1 VVFIW
6 TLNLLVI
13 PSEVEES
20 LAVVRITMR
29 DISQPSHEATAR
41 QATSVA
47 KADSNL
53 TRREVSRLIGAGAAS
68 FLLQI
73 PTSRAQAA
81 GQSSTMLARAIPS
94 SGEKL
99 PVIGLGSWSTFDVG
113 PGSPQLKP
121 LEEVLS
127 LFVKL
132 GGKVI
137 DSSPMYG
144 HAEGVIGELAAKLHL
159 RHSLFIATKVWTAG
173 KEAGIAMMERSME
186 RFQTRQIDLMQVHN
200 LVDVETQMSSLR
212 EWKEKGRIR
221 YTGITHSE
229 ARGFGEVERIMRSW
243 KPDFVQINYSVMEP
257 GAAQRILP
265 LAQEL
270 RMAVIIN
277 RPFGGGGLFRHV
289 SAKSLPPWAAEID
302 CRSWAQ
308 FFLKWIVAHPA
319 VTCVI
324 PATNNPRHVE
334 DNMAAGSG
342 RLPDAKMRQRML
354 AFVSAL

>member
-1 VVFIW
+1 
-6 TLNLLVI
+6 
-13 PSEVEES
+13 
-20 LAVVRITMR
+20 MR
-29 DISQPSHEATAR
+29 DPPLRFDMTG
-41 QATSVA
+41 
-47 KADSNL
+47 SNL
-53 TRREVSRLIGAGAAS
+53 TRREASRLIGAGAAGL
-68 FLLQI
+68 LLQI

-81 GQSSTMLARAIPS
+81 GQSSSMLARAIPS

-99 PVIGLGSWSTFDVG
+99 PVIGLGSWYTFDVG
-113 PGSPQLKP
+113 PGSPQLKQ

-144 HAEGVIGELAAKLHL
+144 RAEGVIGELAAKLRL
-159 RHSLFIATKVWTAG
+159 RDSLFIATKVWTAG
-173 KEAGIAMMERSME
+173 KEAGIQMMERSMD
-186 RFQTRQIDLMQVHN
+186 RFRTKRIDLMQVHN

-212 EWKEKGRIR
+212 EWKQKGRIR
-221 YTGITHSE
+221 YTGITHSQ
-229 ARGFGEVERIMRSW
+229 ARGFGEVERSMRSQ

-277 RPFGGGGLFRHV
+277 RPFGGGGLFGRV
-289 SAKSLPPWAAEID
+289 SGKSLPPWAAEID

-324 PATNNPRHVE
+324 PATNNPRHME
-334 DNMAAGSG
+334 DNMAAGLG
-342 RLPDAKMRQRML
+342 RLPDTKMRQRML
-354 AFVSAL
+354 EIASSF